1 MCTTSVCQKFFQVIE
16 MAVLGTEVQPLHF
29 LLHILIILKKKKKK
43 QLYYSRW
50 DLKLIHNLSI
60 SSHASVK
67 VGGFLFKYVDWYMY
81 HTLQL
86 VWELLYTQR
95 EKQLQSASLY
105 FWTEM
110 KSLQKTGSY
119 LASQHEDFQDS
130 LVTHMFKGVIFS
142 RETSNSTLDFHSH
155 NKVVKRPSKRNCS
168 LCI

>member
-1 MCTTSVCQKFFQVIE
+1 MYNFSLPK
-16 MAVLGTEVQPLHF
+16 
-29 LLHILIILKKKKKK
+29 ILSSYRNGSSGHGSSTFTFPPPYSDYLKKKKKK